1 MVQVWRITGRFG
13 LTRTTHHGL
22 SGERVDDR
30 LGLELGGLRGE
41 VSMLREGAGPDRRPP
56 RCAPSRRRA
65 GEPAQRRFTIG
76 AIIGAAGFVLSALG
90 VIVQLLL
97 AA

>member
-1 MVQVWRITGRFG
+1 M
-13 LTRTTHHGL
+13 
-22 SGERVDDR
+22 DDR

-41 VSMLREGAGPDRRPP
+41 VGVLREGVGRLADRLDAHLASDPQ
-56 RCAPSRRRA
+56 AQQ
-65 GEPAQRRFTIG
+65 AQRRFTAG
-76 AIIGAAGFVLSALG
+76 VIIGAAGFVLSAVG